1 MMLSYW
7 EKNSF
12 IQYDYIIIGGGI
24 VGLSAAIELKDKLPD
39 VSVLVIERGLFPSG
53 ASTKNAGFACFGSL
67 TELLSD
73 FNTMGEEATLEL
85 VSERWKGLQILRKRL
100 GDRNIGFQSNGG
112 YELIRGQEKKYLEEL
127 DRLNELLW
135 PVFNALVFE
144 ERPELISDF
153 GFNGKQVESVVYNQF
168 EGQIDTGL
176 MMRNLIE
183 YAQSKGINI
192 LTGAEVTGFEEE
204 EAAVKV
210 FVKNPFSQEG
220 VIFSASKLA
229 ICTNAF
235 AKQLVPEA
243 DLQPGRG
250 IVVATKPIDGL
261 KFKGV
266 FHYDE
271 GYFYFRNHGNRVI
284 LGGGRNLDFEKE
296 ATTSF
301 SINKEIQNHLKQ
313 QLEEV
318 ILPDQDFE
326 VEHTWSGI
334 MAFGKEK
341 KPILKPYSDRIVL
354 GIRLGGMGVAI
365 GSNVGVKIAS
375 QLVD

>member
-1 MMLSYW
+1 MLSYW